1 MTVST
6 WWFDKKETSGQTKEH
21 ICNAGFSDSKK
32 LQISH
37 LREVSAFF
45 HFFLNGGTTAKA
57 LFDFFKAHKSAS
69 VKGLL
74 KPV

>member
-1 MTVST
+1 MQALV
-6 WWFDKKETSGQTKEH
+6 
-21 ICNAGFSDSKK
+21 ILKK

-37 LREVSAFF
+37 LREVSASF